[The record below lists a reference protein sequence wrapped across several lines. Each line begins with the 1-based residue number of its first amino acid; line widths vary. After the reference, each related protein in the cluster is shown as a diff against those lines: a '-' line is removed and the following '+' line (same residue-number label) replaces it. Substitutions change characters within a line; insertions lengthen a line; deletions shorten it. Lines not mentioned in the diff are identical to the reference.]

1 MLIITKITN
10 IEMIP
15 YSAKLQ
21 HEALCNFRHYNCP
34 YTGVK
39 CPVTGDIPLLVTHL
53 RAGHNVE
60 MRPSCTFKYRF
71 MKPNPYAVENAT
83 WMLTVLHCFD
93 RYFCLHFEA
102 FQLGDAR
109 NYSYSLEVGPRG
121 NKRTWQGT
129 PRSIRDS
136 PKAVCD
142 SQEGLMIER
151 DMALS
156 FSDGDGSELRLRV
169 TGKIWSIEQN
179 PEGDVF
185 G

>member
-1 MLIITKITN
+1 MQTRTREYPKHIPHRGCLEI
-10 IEMIP
+10 IP

-34 YTGVK
+34 YAGVE
-39 CPVTGDIPLLVTHL
+39 CPVTGDIPLLVTHR

-71 MKPNPYAVENAT
+71 VKPNPYAVENAT
-83 WMLTVLHCFD
+83 WMLEVLHCFD

-102 FQLGDAR
+102 FRLGGTPVYMAFVRFMGDEADAR

-121 NKRTWQGT
+121 NKRSWQGT

-136 PKAVCD
+136 PRAVCD
-142 SQEGLMIER
+142 SVKRG
-151 DMALS
+151 
-156 FSDGDGSELRLRV
+156 
-169 TGKIWSIEQN
+169 N
-179 PEGDVF
+179 
-185 G
+185 

>member
-1 MLIITKITN
+1 
-10 IEMIP
+10 MIP

-34 YTGVK
+34 YAGVK

-53 RAGHNVE
+53 RAAGHNVE

-71 MKPNPYAVENAT
+71 VKPNPYAVENAT
-83 WMLTVLHCFD
+83 WMLTEVHTPVYMAFV
-93 RYFCLHFEA
+93 RFMGHEA
-102 FQLGDAR
+102 DAR

-121 NKRTWQGT
+121 NKRSWQGT

-136 PKAVCD
+136 PRTVCD

-179 PEGDVF
+179 PEGEVF